1 MVERKQMRKE
11 ELVKLFNHLHKED
24 KDGIIEAVVH
34 DVNGGMFTTDSI
46 RLDMDG
52 GRLIICQLNSPCY
65 EITKLTGQ
73 ELEEQEL

>member
-1 MVERKQMRKE
+1 MRKE
-11 ELVKLFNHLHKED
+11 ELVKVFNHLHKED

-65 EITKLTGQ
+65 ETNKRNWKQ
-73 ELEEQEL
+73 ELEFILPS